1 MAAKVPEIGHVIKY
15 SYLWW
20 NEHRKGKSEGMKDRP
35 CSVLLNRKDER
46 GQTILFVLPITHTPP
61 IDPEFGVEIPLATK
75 KRLGLDGERS
85 WVITTEYN
93 KFTWPGYDV
102 RKLDNG
108 LYSYGSLP
116 EKLIR
121 EIMKSVQAHAR
132 NSKATAVNRDD

>member
-1 MAAKVPEIGHVIKY
+1 
-15 SYLWW
+15 
-20 NEHRKGKSEGMKDRP
+20 MKDRP